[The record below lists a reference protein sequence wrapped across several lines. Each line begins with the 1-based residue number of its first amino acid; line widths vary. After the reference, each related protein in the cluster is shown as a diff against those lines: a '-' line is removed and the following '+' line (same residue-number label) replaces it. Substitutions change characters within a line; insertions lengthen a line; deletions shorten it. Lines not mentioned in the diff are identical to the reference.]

1 MTQYRLRLSNG
12 RIIGPFSLNQV
23 FELKMKGH
31 IVGSEECQE
40 YPLGEWRNL
49 ESFEFYPDLMDENKT
64 AIVSEETD
72 EKTFVLNLANIR
84 NQLKE
89 KEIDRMVEEEA
100 LPIVEE
106 LTETIAM
113 EADVP
118 TQQMSETDILESGPD
133 SDKEAISE
141 EANTEKT
148 VVQSIKSL
156 EDSGDKTLIN
166 PVAQEEI
173 ALMRKKLQEEQ
184 EAKLAEERRKQE
196 EEEKKKAEEEM
207 KALEVQDDSTQMI
220 KLDSVKHELISV
232 ALEEEKKIEKELVK
246 VSKKRKQELEEDEDE
261 DEDEEEED
269 LKKKKKKKIIIGVV
283 ALLFIYLFL
292 NPKEEKP
299 EKPPFKNLEPQISFP
314 IPFDKADSTR
324 SQIEYDQAR
333 ELYATGT
340 YPSIVKAG
348 LLLKSSYEN
357 NMANKEA
364 LNLLVR
370 AYAEQLENS
379 PKKRIDAVTVF
390 QLVQANRPLLIQDP
404 NGVIGLNLFYMA
416 IDKKAAA
423 ADVIERYLKLNSKNV
438 TQDLFAVYLETLLKL
453 GRLDKAKTF
462 YTALEKA
469 PQKNRYS
476 YQAIIEYLIV
486 NQEFEKAEE
495 YIDDAIKNYPKL
507 TTFYFYKTDF
517 LLKRKEFEEAQKYL
531 QKVED
536 LNYEYNNIYLARF
549 LARTGLLV
557 AAKGDVKVATKFLQR
572 SLSME
577 NSTSLR
583 MKLAELS
590 LTGGVEKETDNLISE
605 SKSIK
610 LLQTAKDH
618 FDKKNY
624 ELALSTAARATDAY
638 PGYIPAEL
646 FLAQTQLKLG
656 LAEQALKTYER
667 LVEKYPQHPQINF
680 DLINAYIETYKFN
693 LAKNRIAVISSTEM
707 KEDYRYASLQAK
719 LYNYMNDTLHALS
732 WLKASLQMNPL
743 NDKDI
748 FMMAEILIR
757 RANFDNART
766 MLNRCIELD
775 PVNIDYRIAYA
786 RQIYETQD
794 DRAAV
799 GYLLDLLSEFGEHPK
814 LLGEIA
820 IMYYR
825 AGKVKDFLAY
835 KEKLQKMPV
844 KDSSLYEFLIKAAL
858 LDERYDDIPGYAEE
872 LLRIEPGEIESMMTA
887 GRVLFENGKLV
898 DAAKWFARLQA
909 RLPSYPKVLFYI
921 SKIKLMNSDFDGA
934 LEEIKKDID
943 ANGENDSN
951 LALMA
956 EIYVNKNELV
966 EAENLYKRAQ
976 KLNPRSYPA
985 LVGLADLSTKRAN
998 YDLALDLYKR
1008 ASKLQNDQSTLHKKI
1023 GDVYRLLGQ
1032 GSLAIE
1038 SYKLYLDIEPTAPDR
1053 KQIESYIRIME

>member
-12 RIIGPFSLNQV
+12 RIIGPFNLNQV

-31 IVGSEECQE
+31 IAGNEECQE
-40 YPLGEWRNL
+40 YPLGEWRSL
-49 ESFEFYPDLMDENKT
+49 ESFEFYSDLMDENKT
-64 AIVSEETD
+64 AIIPEETD
-72 EKTFVLNLANIR
+72 EKTFVLNIANIR

-89 KEIDRMVEEEA
+89 KEIDSMVEEA
-100 LPIVEE
+100 APPVVEE

-113 EADVP
+113 ETDTP
-118 TQQMSETDILESGPD
+118 TQQMSETEILEPD
-133 SDKEAISE
+133 SSSE
-141 EANTEKT
+141 ETDEDSTEKT
-148 VVQSIKSL
+148 VVQSTKSL
-156 EDSGDKTLIN
+156 EDAGDKTLIN
-166 PVAQEEI
+166 PVAQQEI
-173 ALMRKKLQEEQ
+173 ALMRKKLQEEE
-184 EAKLAEERRKQE
+184 EARLAEERRKQE
-196 EEEKKKAEEEM
+196 EEEKRKAEEEL
-207 KALEVQDDSTQMI
+207 KALEAQDDSTQMI
-220 KLDSVKHELISV
+220 KLDNVKHELISI

-246 VSKKRKQELEEDEDE
+246 VIKERKKEEDDDEEDDEDE
-261 DEDEEEED
+261 SEEEE
-269 LKKKKKKKIIIGVV
+269 LKKKKRKKIIIGVV

-292 NPKEEKP
+292 NPKEDKP
-299 EKPPFKNLEPQISFP
+299 QKPPFKNLEPQISFP
-314 IPFDKADSTR
+314 IPFDKADATR

-357 NMANKEA
+357 NMGNKDA

-379 PKKRIDAVTVF
+379 AKKRIDAVTVF
-390 QLVQANRPLLIQDP
+390 QLVQANRPILIQDP

-416 IDKKAAA
+416 IEKKAAA
-423 ADVIERYLKLNSKNV
+423 ADVIERYLKLNPKNV

-495 YIDDAIKNYPKL
+495 YIDDAIKNFPGL

-517 LLKRKEFEEAQKYL
+517 LLKRKEFEEAKKYL

-557 AAKGDVKVATKFLQR
+557 AAQGDVQVATKFLQR
-572 SLSME
+572 SLAME

-590 LTGGVEKETDNLISE
+590 LTGGAEKETDNLISE
-605 SKSIK
+605 SKAMK

-618 FDKKNY
+618 FEKRNY

-646 FLAQTQLKLG
+646 FFAQTQLKLG

-748 FMMAEILIR
+748 FMMAEILLR

-835 KEKLQKMPV
+835 KEKLQKLPV

-872 LLRIEPGEIESMMTA
+872 LLRIEPGEIEAMMTA

-898 DAAKWFARLQA
+898 DAARWFARLQA

-921 SKIKLMNSDFDGA
+921 AKIKLMNSDFDGA
-934 LEEIKKDID
+934 LEEIKKDIE

-956 EIYVNKNELV
+956 EIYVNKGELI

-1008 ASKLQNDQSTLHKKI
+1008 ASKLQNDQSILHKKI